1 MEDVTNSKTFSDVKK
16 VVASAHRNTSAADK
30 IKFYDSWAS
39 NYDQDVGILEY
50 RAPQLAAQSLVR
62 HFPEERSNV
71 QVLDVACGTG
81 LVAAQ
86 LNKYGFGIIH
96 GIDGSKT
103 MLEQAKEKGLYQDLK
118 QCMMGND
125 PLPVVTASYDAVI
138 IVGGLSEGQ
147 VPCSVIPELCRVTK
161 PGGYICMTTRT
172 NTSNIT
178 YWRQLQG
185 MLKQLEQQGL
195 WEQVDVQQVN
205 EWEKAVSEEES
216 TGSPYISGIIYL
228 YKKCTLQQS
237 QQT

>member
-1 MEDVTNSKTFSDVKK
+1 MEDVTNSRTFSDAKK
-16 VVASAHRNTSAADK
+16 VLAFALKSTSAADK

-39 NYDQDVGILEY
+39 NYDQDVEIVEY
-50 RAPQLAAQSLVR
+50 RAPQLAVQSLVR
-62 HFPEERSNV
+62 HFPEERSNI

-103 MLEQAKEKGLYQDLK
+103 MLEQAKGKGLYQDLK
-118 QCMMGND
+118 QCMMGNE
-125 PLPVVTASYDAVI
+125 PLPVLTASYDAVI
-138 IVGGLSEGQ
+138 IVGALSEGHL
-147 VPCSVIPELCRVTK
+147 PCSVIPELCRVTK
-161 PGGYICMTTRT
+161 PGGYICMTVLTSP
-172 NTSNIT
+172 SNIT

-205 EWEKAVSEEES
+205 EWMKAVSEEES
-216 TGSPYISGIIYL
+216 TGSPYTSGIIYL
-228 YKKCTLQQS
+228 YKKCTLRQS